1 MPGAAAGESNSSAP
15 ISNATPPSSDPLLKA
30 AALGRSLGVDG
41 KTIRHDLDLLSDLL
55 LVRCL
60 QPLHAKAGKCLVKS
74 AKVNVRDSGL
84 VHTLLGLDQEGAV
97 LAHPQLL
104 SDQWRGRNGSG
115 DRLSQR
121 ATLGH

>member
-1 MPGAAAGESNSSAP
+1 M
-15 ISNATPPSSDPLLKA
+15 
-30 AALGRSLGVDG
+30 DG
-41 KTIRHDLDLLSDLL
+41 KTIRHGLDLRSDLL

-60 QPLHAKAGKCLVKS
+60 QPLHAKAGKRLVKS

-84 VHTLLGLDQEGAV
+84 VHTLLGPDQEEAV
-97 LAHPQLL
+97 LAHPIAGA
-104 SDQWRGRNGSG
+104 SWAGSG